1 MTSLAPVAANLSTG
15 SCAEARAHFP
25 GAANSLYFD
34 TASRGLV
41 PAVAKAAI
49 EEQVELRVQ
58 GSIEKARMFETIERV
73 RNGYARLIKAQ
84 PDEIAFTKNVSEG
97 LNMAACAIPW
107 RAGDNVILCPELEHP
122 SNVYPWLHLKNRFGI
137 EVRTVKARAGRMPVD
152 DMIAAINDR
161 TRVVTCSY
169 VTFAPGLRTDIVRLA
184 ETCAARDVMLLVDG
198 AQGIGILDIDMSRV
212 PIAAMSVSTQ
222 KGLMALYGMGFLYV
236 RKEWAERL
244 DPPFL
249 SRFSVD
255 LGAAHEATGGGD
267 NYALMPGA
275 RRFEV
280 GNYNFLAATAVEPGL
295 DILLKVGTPA
305 IENHVLRLSERMI
318 RGLQDLGLPVFAPE
332 AGVHRGHIVA
342 IGSAIGAQHD
352 STDDPVMQSLHKT
365 LSDNGVRLTI
375 RRGILRVSMHL
386 YNNESDVDG
395 LLDIVRLWRIKQ
407 AA

>member
-1 MTSLAPVAANLSTG
+1 MIPTSIRSQ
-15 SCAEARAHFP
+15 FP
-25 GAANSLYFD
+25 GAGNSIYFD
-34 TASRGLV
+34 TASRGLA
-41 PAVAKAAI
+41 PASAKASMDAQI
-49 EEQVELRVQ
+49 DQHVL
-58 GSIEKARMFETIERV
+58 GTIEKQSMFDLIERV
-73 RNGYARLIKAQ
+73 RKRYSSLLRAH

-97 LNMAACAIPW
+97 LNMAACALPW
-107 RAGDNVILCPELEHP
+107 RAGDNVVLCPELEHP
-122 SNVYPWLHLKNRFGI
+122 SNVYPWLHLKNRAGI
-137 EVRTVKARAGRMPVD
+137 EVRAVRSRRGHMPVD

-169 VTFAPGLRTDIVRLA
+169 VTFAPGLRTDIERLA
-184 ETCAARDVMLLVDG
+184 DVCAKRDVMLLVDG

-280 GNYNFLAATAVEPGL
+280 GNYNYMGAAAVDPGL
-295 DILLKVGTPA
+295 EIINQVTTPA
-305 IENHVLRLSERMI
+305 IEQHVLRLSERMI
-318 RGLQDLGLPVFAPE
+318 RGLQDIGLPVFAPE
-332 AGVHRGHIVA
+332 PGPHRGHIVA
-342 IGSAIGAQHD
+342 IGNAIGAQHD
-352 STDDPVMQSLHKT
+352 STDDPMMQSLYKT
-365 LSDNGVRLTI
+365 LSENGVRLTI
-375 RRGILRVSMHL
+375 RRGILRVSIHL
-386 YNNESDVDG
+386 YNTEEDVDRF
-395 LLDIVRLWRIKQ
+395 LDIARMWRNNQ

>member
-1 MTSLAPVAANLSTG
+1 MTSATLAGRIAPDTAV
-15 SCAEARAHFP
+15 RAQFP
-25 GAANSLYFD
+25 GATSSIYFD

-41 PAVAKAAI
+41 PAAAKAVIDAQI
-49 EEQVELRVQ
+49 DRHVM
-58 GSIEKARMFETIERV
+58 GTIEKARMFETIERV
-73 RNGYARLIKAQ
+73 RNRYAGLIRAH

-97 LNMAACAIPW
+97 LNMAACALPW

-137 EVRTVKARAGRMPVD
+137 EVRSLRARDGKMPVD

-169 VTFAPGLRTDIVRLA
+169 VTFAPGLRTDIEHLA
-184 ETCAARDVMLLVDG
+184 DVCAKRDVMLLVDG

-212 PIAAMSVSTQ
+212 PIAAVSVSTQ

-255 LGAAHEATGGGD
+255 LGVAHEATGGGD

-280 GNYNFLAATAVEPGL
+280 GNYNFIGAAAVEPGL
-295 DILLKVGTPA
+295 DIISRAGTAA
-305 IENHVLRLSERMI
+305 IEEHVIRLGERMV
-318 RGLQDLGLPVFAPE
+318 RGLQELGLPVFAAEP
-332 AGVHRGHIVA
+332 GVHRGHIVA
-342 IGSAIGAQHD
+342 IGSAIGSQHD
-352 STDDPVMQSLHKT
+352 STDDPLMQSLYRA
-365 LSDNGVRLTI
+365 LSESGVRLTI
-375 RRGILRVSMHL
+375 RRGMLRVSMHL
-386 YNNESDVDG
+386 YNNEDDVDG
-395 LLDIVRLWRIKQ
+395 LLDIVRAWSAKQ
-407 AA
+407 VV

>member
-1 MTSLAPVAANLSTG
+1 MGT
-15 SCAEARAHFP
+15 
-25 GAANSLYFD
+25 
-34 TASRGLV
+34 
-41 PAVAKAAI
+41 
-49 EEQVELRVQ
+49 
-58 GSIEKARMFETIERV
+58 IEKARMFETIERV
-73 RNGYARLIKAQ
+73 RNRYAGLIRAL
-84 PDEIAFTKNVSEG
+84 PDEVAFTKNVSEG
-97 LNMAACAIPW
+97 LNMVACALPW

-122 SNVYPWLHLKNRFGI
+122 SNVYPWLHLKNRAGI
-137 EVRTVKARAGRMPVD
+137 EVRGLRARGGKMPVD

-184 ETCAARDVMLLVDG
+184 EACAKRDVMLLVDG
-198 AQGIGILDIDMSRV
+198 AQGVGILDIDMSRV

-280 GNYNFLAATAVEPGL
+280 GNYNFIGAAAVEPGL
-295 DILLKVGTPA
+295 DIISHAGTAA
-305 IENHVLRLSERMI
+305 IEEHVLRLSERMI
-318 RGLQDLGLPVFAPE
+318 RGLQEVGLPVFAAE
-332 AGVHRGHIVA
+332 RGVHRGHIVA
-342 IGSAIGAQHD
+342 IGNAIGSQHD
-352 STDDPVMQSLHKT
+352 STDDPLMQSLYKG
-365 LSDNGVRLTI
+365 LSENGVRLTI

-386 YNNESDVDG
+386 YNNEDDVDG
-395 LLDIVRLWRIKQ
+395 FLDIVRAWRTKQ
-407 AA
+407 VA